1 MINEEDLFGEILY
14 AHYKDEDSA
23 HVIERDDGHVSVY
36 GSASFYFSE
45 FKDWSD
51 LEKEA
56 MQYVGGEILDVGCG
70 AGRHS
75 LYFQKNKLNV
85 LAIDNSPG
93 AIKVCK
99 LRGIKNAKLLSLHDI
114 QPNLGM
120 FDTIIMMGNNFGLF
134 GNPTNAKK
142 LLKTFY
148 KITSDEG
155 TIVAPSVNT
164 YSTKNKDHLDYIE
177 LNRSRGRIGGQVLI
191 RTRFKKLISSWMDLL
206 LVSQEEMEE
215 ILKGTGWKL
224 KHSLQEQ
231 EGSGSYIAILRK
243 EN

>member
-14 AHYKDEDSA
+14 AHFKGEDSA
-23 HVIERDDGHVSVY
+23 HVIERDDGYLSIY
-36 GSASFYFSE
+36 GSASFYFNE
-45 FKDWSD
+45 FKNWSD

-56 MQYVGGEILDVGCG
+56 MDYVGGEILDVGCG

-75 LYFQKNKLNV
+75 LYLQKNKFKV
-85 LAIDNSPG
+85 LSIDNSPR

-99 LRGIKNAKLLSLHDI
+99 LRGTKNAKLLSLNDI

-134 GNPTNAKK
+134 GNPTNAKR
-142 LLKTFY
+142 LLKIFY
-148 KITSDEG
+148 KITTDEA

-164 YSTKNKDHLDYIE
+164 YSTKNKDHLGYIE
-177 LNRSRGRIGGQVLI
+177 LNISRGRIGGQVII
-191 RTRFKKLISSWMDLL
+191 RFRKLVSSWMDLL

-224 KHSLQEQ
+224 KHVLQEQ
-231 EGSGSYIAILRK
+231 EESASYIAILGK